1 MEYNNKF
8 IELAK
13 KVVEANDVPMLTSSG
28 GSEIVIEM
36 LQSAGASPIVD
47 GEVKLVDNEALKAA
61 IEVYKQLIDEGIM
74 VDYTDWD
81 QYIGNSS
88 RCYSGMLDH
97 VFHSGSRGSVW

>member
-1 MEYNNKF
+1 
-8 IELAK
+8 
-13 KVVEANDVPMLTSSG
+13 
-28 GSEIVIEM
+28 M

-81 QYIGNSS
+81 QYIASMNKGTAAGVIQGCGSCLPFRQQRIS
-88 RCYSGMLDH
+88 LVSGR
-97 VFHSGSRGSVW
+97 S